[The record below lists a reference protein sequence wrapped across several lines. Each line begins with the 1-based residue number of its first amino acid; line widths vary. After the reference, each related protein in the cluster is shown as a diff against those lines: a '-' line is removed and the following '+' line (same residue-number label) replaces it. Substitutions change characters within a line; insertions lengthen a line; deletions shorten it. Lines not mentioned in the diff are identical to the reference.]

1 MKKNFFSSKPF
12 FVLVS
17 LLLSISLS
25 SVAQEQKHHIELSV
39 SEPFS
44 TLWGLNL
51 MMTTTP
57 RSYEAYENA
66 FSEWA
71 SVSRPY
77 GNYSRYEDEW
87 FCPPITLGYYY
98 QLLPWMQVGGEV
110 STAMLCTTE
119 NYLSTGKSYAHWLN
133 TNLYIAPGVRF
144 NYYHKK
150 ITDLYSGVN
159 LGVNVKL
166 HSTEKDPLV
175 LSSARVTWQLTALGV
190 RFGKRV
196 YGNVELGYGYKGLLS
211 VGVGTR
217 F

>member
-1 MKKNFFSSKPF
+1 MKKFMKAKTFII
-12 FVLVS
+12 LVS
-17 LLLSISLS
+17 LLLGVSMAA
-25 SVAQEQKHHIELSV
+25 VAQEYKHHIEVSV
-39 SEPFS
+39 GEPFS
-44 TLWGLNL
+44 TAWGLNL
-51 MMTTTP
+51 MMTGH
-57 RSYEAYENA
+57 REYKDA

-71 SVSRPY
+71 GESRPY

-98 QLLPWMQVGGEV
+98 QLLPWLQVGGEV

-159 LGVNVKL
+159 VGVNVRL

-196 YGNVELGYGYKGLLS
+196 YGNVEIGYGYKGLLS
-211 VGVGTR
+211 IGVGTR